1 MKVTKNW
8 ISDWVNLD
16 GVDFLSVVERLSLS
30 GLEVAGLRTIA
41 DEKIV
46 VGQIESI
53 EPHPKSDKLVICQ
66 VNVGDGRLRQ
76 IGCGAKNMKAG
87 DQVPVALDGARPPG
101 MDIEIGSRPLAG
113 IMSEGMLCAEEEL
126 GLESSSDGLW
136 ILSGDLPLGIPV
148 LKATKLEDMVVEIE
162 LTPNRPD
169 GLSHRGVAREI
180 ASIVSRPMRSSPLYA
195 QDSLQTSGKLNVRV
209 EDPAGCPVYLV
220 SELRGVTVGPSPD
233 WLRRRLSLIGVRS
246 INNVVD
252 VTNYILMDLAQPL
265 HAFDADKVRGDLV
278 IRRAK
283 DGEVL
288 EGIDHKVHTLMTT
301 DLVIADDS
309 GPIAI
314 AGVMGGV
321 STEVTDATTRILLEC
336 AYFDPSSVR
345 KTARRLGLHTESSH
359 RFERGIDIGATE
371 SHLQAAESL
380 LGQVQSLP
388 LECAGR
394 AFLREVSAEPKSI
407 VLPSDMVSRV
417 LGLDL
422 PLERVTS
429 VLGSIGL
436 TCEPLEAG
444 VRVMVPTWRPDIERP
459 IDLVEEVIR
468 LHGYE
473 HLTPKAPM
481 ISMGYRHVPKSDGSE
496 PTIRTDRR
504 LLHERRIRTALL
516 GMGFAET
523 LGYSFCE
530 RELLDL
536 VSTDAS
542 DERSSR
548 DELANALSPDLA
560 VMRTSLLPTM
570 LKTLKVNIA
579 QRVEDIAFFEVGRSY
594 LRSGERNTLGIL
606 VMGRMSPHHSSPR
619 TWDVF
624 DVKGLVETLA
634 RPLALRADWVV
645 PELLESAFHPGV
657 QAHWIQEG
665 RIIGRVGQL
674 HPQVAGRFDAEQPVF
689 VAEIDLD
696 HLLGVDDRAARYQVV
711 SKFPSVRRDFA
722 LIYPKDKPF
731 SDLKGAVE
739 SLSKQEGAF
748 GQVFQKMHL
757 FDVYEGAQV
766 PEGMRSLAFSVTYQS
781 FEHTLTE
788 PEIQSADTA
797 LIEHLRGVGLE
808 LRH

>member
-16 GVDFLSVVERLSLS
+16 GVDFQSVVERLSLS
-30 GLEVAGLRTIA
+30 GLEVAGVRAIS

-46 VGQIESI
+46 VGQIETI
-53 EPHPKSDKLVICQ
+53 EAHPKSDKLVICQ
-66 VNVGDGRLRQ
+66 VCVGDGRNRQ
-76 IGCGAKNMKAG
+76 IGCGAKNMKVG
-87 DQVPVALDGARPPG
+87 DKVPVALDGARPPG
-101 MDIEIGSRPLAG
+101 LDIEIGSRPLAG

-136 ILSGDLPLGIPV
+136 ILSQDLPLGMPV
-148 LKATKLEDMVVEIE
+148 LKATKLEDIVVEIE

-180 ASIVSRPMRSSPLYA
+180 ASIVGRPIRTTPVYEQEVPSSN
-195 QDSLQTSGKLNVRV
+195 QKLSVSV
-209 EDPAGCPVYLV
+209 EDTTGCPVYLL
-220 SELRGVTVGPSPD
+220 SELSGVVVGPSPD
-233 WLRRRLSLIGVRS
+233 WLRRRLALIGVRS

-265 HAFDADKVRGDLV
+265 HAFDADKVQGSV
-278 IRRAK
+278 VVRRAK
-283 DGEVL
+283 EGEVL
-288 EGIDHKVHTLMTT
+288 EGIDHKVHNLQPG

-321 STEVTDATTRILLEC
+321 STEVTEVTTRVLLEC
-336 AYFDPSSVR
+336 AYFDPSTVR

-359 RFERGIDIGATE
+359 RFERGIDVGATE
-371 SHLQAAESL
+371 AHLRAAESL
-380 LGQVQSLP
+380 LGAVQSTP
-388 LECAGR
+388 VQCQGR
-394 AFLREVSAEPKSI
+394 AILRARSAEPKT
-407 VLPSDMVSRV
+407 VLLPSDMVSKV
-417 LGLDL
+417 LGLELSQD
-422 PLERVTS
+422 RVTS
-429 VLGSIGL
+429 VLESIGL
-436 TCEPLEAG
+436 TCEAVADG
-444 VRVMVPTWRPDIERP
+444 IRVTVPTWRPDIERP

-481 ISMGYRHVPKSDGSE
+481 VTMGYRHHLREGGSA
-496 PTIRTDRR
+496 PTIRTGRR
-504 LLHERRIRTALL
+504 LLHERRIRTLLL
-516 GMGFAET
+516 GMGFVET

-536 VSTDAS
+536 VSTDAG
-542 DERSSR
+542 DPRSSR

-594 LRSGERNTLGIL
+594 LSSGERNTLGIL
-606 VMGRMSPHHSSPR
+606 VMGRMTPHHSHPR
-619 TWDVF
+619 NWDVF
-624 DVKGLVETLA
+624 DLKGLVEGLA
-634 RPLALRADWVV
+634 QPLAHGAKWVV
-645 PELLESAFHPGV
+645 PSGLESAFHPGV
-657 QAHWIQEG
+657 QAHWIQG
-665 RIIGRVGQL
+665 DRVIGRVGQV
-674 HPQVAGRFDAEQPVF
+674 HPQVASRFDADQPVF

-696 HLLGVDDRAARYQVV
+696 SLLGVSDRASRYHVV

-722 LIYPKDKPF
+722 LIYPKERPF
-731 SDLKGAVE
+731 SDLKTAVE
-739 SLSKQEGAF
+739 GLGKQDGAF
-748 GQVFQKMHL
+748 GKVFQRMHL

-766 PEGMRSLAFSVTYQS
+766 PDGMRSLAFSVTYQS
-781 FEHTLTE
+781 FEHTLTD